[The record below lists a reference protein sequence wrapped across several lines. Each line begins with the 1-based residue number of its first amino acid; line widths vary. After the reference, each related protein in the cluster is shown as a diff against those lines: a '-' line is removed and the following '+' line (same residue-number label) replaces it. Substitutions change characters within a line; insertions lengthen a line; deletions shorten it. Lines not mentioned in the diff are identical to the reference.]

1 MTLQLPKRPCHH
13 PLRDE
18 VGYLARD
25 PHSMMR
31 KHQAASAQGRG
42 VEWRKTGTFNRRHA
56 IPVTDVAAWI
66 NAANRVI

>member
-1 MTLQLPKRPCHH
+1 
-13 PLRDE
+13 
-18 VGYLARD
+18 
-25 PHSMMR
+25 MMC